1 MELRVAT
8 ETTVLITV
16 TGPDKPGVT
25 SVLLAALSRHGV
37 SLLDV
42 EQVVIR
48 GRLTLGVLVTAPGD
62 PEDLQDQLEDA
73 MATVGMD
80 VDVEIGANSVSGAP
94 LSTHAV
100 VVLGSPVTARAFS
113 AIARTLASQDVNIDS
128 IRRIADYP
136 VTGLELMVTAPAS
149 ATTGLDLSA
158 GAEATERAAAA
169 ADPSVAVSDGDTR
182 GASVVT
188 QAAASGPD
196 PSVAVSDGKPAPDPS
211 VAETRLRTAL
221 AEIAAKENV
230 DVAVERAGLA
240 RRAKRL
246 IVFDVDS
253 TLIQGEVIEM
263 LAAHA
268 GVEEQVRR
276 VTEAAMRGEIDFA
289 ESLRQRVATL
299 AGLDEA
305 VIDQVAERIELTAGA
320 RTTIRTLRRLGFRC
334 GVVSG
339 GFRQVIEPL
348 AHELELDFV
357 QANTLEVVEGKLT
370 GKVIGDIVD
379 RPGKAVALRR
389 FAAEAGVPMEQTVA
403 VGDGAND
410 IDMLNAAGLGVAF
423 QAKPAL
429 REVADTAL
437 SHPFLDTVLF
447 ILGVTR
453 DEVEAA
459 DARDG
464 VLRRVP
470 LS

>member
-1 MELRVAT
+1 MAD
-8 ETTVLITV
+8 TTVLVTV
-16 TGPDKPGVT
+16 TGPDRPGVT
-25 SVLLAALSRHGV
+25 SVLLTAMSRHQV

-48 GRLTLGVLVTAPGD
+48 GRLTLGVLVTCPND
-62 PEDLQDQLEDA
+62 PEELQDELEEA
-73 MATVGMD
+73 MNTVGMHVD
-80 VDVEIGANSVSGAP
+80 VDIDAEPARAP
-94 LSTHAV
+94 VPTHAV
-100 VVLGSPVTARAFS
+100 VILGAPVTARAFS
-113 AIARTLASQDVNIDS
+113 AVSRQLATLGANIDA
-128 IRRIADYP
+128 IRGVADYP
-136 VTGLELMVTAPAS
+136 VTGMELMVS
-149 ATTGLDLSA
+149 
-158 GAEATERAAAA
+158 A
-169 ADPSVAVSDGDTR
+169 ADTGDDTD
-182 GASVVT
+182 S
-188 QAAASGPD
+188 
-196 PSVAVSDGKPAPDPS
+196 
-211 VAETRLRTAL
+211 RLRTAL
-221 AEIAAKENV
+221 ADVAVAEQV

-268 GVEEQVRR
+268 GVEDEVRR
-276 VTEAAMRGEIDFA
+276 VTESAMRGEIDFG

-299 AGLDEA
+299 EGLDES
-305 VIDQVAERIELTAGA
+305 VIEEVAERIELTPGA

-348 AHELELDFV
+348 AHDLELDFV
-357 QANTLEVVEGKLT
+357 QANTLEIVDGKLT
-370 GKVIGDIVD
+370 GRVVGDIVD
-379 RPGKAVALRR
+379 RAAKATALRK

-423 QAKPAL
+423 NAKPAL
-429 REVADTAL
+429 REIADAAL
-437 SHPFLDTVLF
+437 SHPYLDAVLF

-464 VLRRVP
+464 LLRRVP
-470 LS
+470 LG